1 MWVGVLTRRV
11 PTVAVGDPFM
21 ARMRDFFR
29 HRTGERVFARC
40 GHDLSDRPGPRFS
53 AVPLRSVMS
62 KSGQSLPP
70 ADACFAT
77 RDVACLAVV
86 GGVRD
91 REPGVVR
98 SARAPHRAMRRGC
111 QGDTIEMPA
120 EYDRVSVL
128 VKLNR
133 TSCVPAITQV
143 PGPGTAR
150 SRGQRPTKRHP

>member
-1 MWVGVLTRRV
+1 MVLWVGVLTRRV
-11 PTVAVGDPFM
+11 PTLAVGDPFSG
-21 ARMRDFFR
+21 ADAGLLPASNR
-29 HRTGERVFARC
+29 RTFVRAVWSR
-40 GHDLSDRPGPRFS
+40 SQRSPWSTIQRS
-53 AVPLRSVMS
+53 AASIVMS

-77 RDVACLAVV
+77 RDAECLAVV
-86 GGVRD
+86 GDVRN

-98 SARAPHRAMRRGC
+98 SARTPYRAMRRGC

-133 TSCVPAITQV
+133 MPHVPAIT
-143 PGPGTAR
+143 
-150 SRGQRPTKRHP
+150 